1 MKSLYIKNFKN
12 IKELTI
18 EKLAPVNLIV
28 GQNNVGKSTLLE
40 AISIYLTHG
49 NPDWLSNL
57 LENRGESIR
66 MYHRDDSQENV
77 IEEHYL
83 SFFPGREKN
92 YSKEYKIT
100 IGENKENT
108 IQIHQ
113 IHMVE
118 ETIKDDDGVERK
130 RTKSLDIEDFG
141 KENYN
146 IVGSGIEIITN
157 NVKFILS
164 YRRPYISYNIS
175 YNISNICPFQYV
187 HTIDFKSNLNAALFD
202 KISLS
207 PEENEIIEALH
218 IIEPGINKINFLNI
232 EEHRDERIPYVT
244 LNNSDK
250 RIRLTS
256 MGDGINRILTI
267 ILSLLNCKNGILLLD
282 EFETGL
288 HYSVQTKLWKV
299 IFTLAEKLNIQV
311 FVTSHSQDCINSFVK
326 ENNEGKGIV
335 IRLEKRHDE
344 IVPVIYDDNEKLNFI
359 VNNFIE
365 IR

>member
-18 EKLAPVNLIV
+18 NNLAPVNLIV

-49 NPDWLSNL
+49 KPDWLNSL
-57 LENRGESIR
+57 LVNRGESVQRI
-66 MYHRDDSQENV
+66 YHRDDNQQNTL
-77 IEEHYL
+77 EEPYL
-83 SFFPGREKN
+83 SFFIGREKN
-92 YSKEYKIT
+92 YSKEYKII
-100 IGENKENT
+100 IGEDNAENT

-113 IHMVE
+113 VYIAE
-118 ETIKDDDGVERK
+118 ETIKDKDGSERK
-130 RTKSLDIEDFG
+130 RTESIDVEDIG
-141 KENYN
+141 KDIYN
-146 IVGSGIEIITN
+146 IIGQGIEIITN
-157 NVKFILS
+157 KGKFI
-164 YRRPYISYNIS
+164 ISYNRVPFFP
-175 YNISNICPFQYV
+175 YDNNICPFQYV
-187 HTIDFKSNLNAALFD
+187 HTIDFNNSTNAALFD

-207 PEENEIIEALH
+207 PEEGEIIEALN
-218 IIEPGINKINFLNI
+218 IIEPDINKINFLNS
-232 EEHRDERIPYVT
+232 EDNNNTRIPYVT
-244 LNNSDK
+244 LKNSDK
-250 RIRLTS
+250 KIRLSS